1 MRNKLFEYIFNTA
14 NKLRE
19 MKLDAFVDKVEKYN
33 LALDGRNAINA
44 LGKSF
49 DEFKP
54 DKFMDDNEIEI
65 SGEDF
70 VKDAYARLK
79 PKYGIRGAVV
89 ILYSFLLN
97 VEDKF
102 QIPDKYRIV
111 NYYVMQKKNN
121 KYEKVLIP
129 REIPR
134 VKSLQLYLAYIL
146 RSFSG
151 TAKEILLSEL
161 DLILIGIMDNNKV
174 LDETESNHDKIVI
187 AAIHKIDPTRQ
198 YLIADYSEDK
208 RLKRKQ

>member
-1 MRNKLFEYIFNTA
+1 MRYKLFEYIFNTA

-19 MKLDAFVDKVEKYN
+19 MKLNAFISEIEKHN
-33 LALDGRNAINA
+33 SALDGRESINA
-44 LGKSF
+44 LGTAF
-49 DEFKP
+49 NNFKP
-54 DKFMDDNEIEI
+54 DKFMNDNEIEI

-70 VKDAYARLK
+70 VKDAYVRLK

-121 KYEKVLIP
+121 KYEKILIP

-151 TAKEILLSEL
+151 TAKEVLLSEL

-187 AAIHKIDPTRQ
+187 AAIRKIDPTRQ

>member
-19 MKLDAFVDKVEKYN
+19 MELSAFVDKVEKYD
-33 LALDGRNAINA
+33 LALDGREAINS

-49 DEFKP
+49 NDFKP

-65 SGEDF
+65 SSEDF
-70 VKDAYARLK
+70 IKQAYAKLK
-79 PKYGIRGAVV
+79 PKYGVRGTVV

-102 QIPDKYRIV
+102 QIPDKYRVV
-111 NYYVMQKKNN
+111 NYYVMQKKNG
-121 KYEKVLIP
+121 KYEKVLIH

-146 RSFSG
+146 RSFSES
-151 TAKEILLSEL
+151 AKEILLSEL
-161 DLILIGIMDNNKV
+161 DFILMGIMDNDKV
-174 LDETESNHDKIVI
+174 LDGVESKHDKIII
-187 AAIHKIDPTRQ
+187 AAILKIDPTRQ

>member
-14 NKLRE
+14 NRLRE
-19 MKLDAFVDKVEKYN
+19 LQLSPFIDEVEKHD
-33 LALDGRNAINA
+33 LALDGRNAINT
-44 LGKSF
+44 LGKNFNDLKS
-49 DEFKP
+49 
-54 DKFMDDNEIEI
+54 DKFLDDNDVEI
-65 SGEDF
+65 SDEDF
-70 VKDAYARLK
+70 VKQAYSKLK

-111 NYYVMQKKNN
+111 NYYVMQKKNG
-121 KYEKVLIP
+121 KFEKVLIQ

-134 VKSLQLYLAYIL
+134 VKSLQLYLAYVL

-161 DLILIGIMDNNKV
+161 DFILMGIMENDKV
-174 LDETESNHDKIVI
+174 LDEIESNHDKIVI
-187 AAIHKIDPTRQ
+187 AAIRKIDPTRQ

>member
-19 MKLDAFVDKVEKYN
+19 MKLNVFIDEVEKHD
-33 LALDGRNAINA
+33 LKLDGRNAINSM
-44 LGKSF
+44 GKAF
-49 DEFKP
+49 NNFKP
-54 DKFMDDNEIEI
+54 EKFLDDNEIEV

-70 VKDAYARLK
+70 VKQAYARLK
-79 PKYGIRGAVV
+79 PKFGVRGAVV

-102 QIPDKYRIV
+102 QIPDKYRII
-111 NYYVMQKKNN
+111 NYYTMQKKKG
-121 KYEKVLIP
+121 KYKKVLIP

-134 VKSLQLYLAYIL
+134 VKSLQLYLAYVL
-146 RSFSG
+146 RSFPE

-161 DLILIGIMDNNKV
+161 DLILMGIMDNNKV
-174 LDETESNHDKIVI
+174 LDEIESNYDKIVI
-187 AAIHKIDPTRQ
+187 AAIRKIDPTRQ

-208 RLKRKQ
+208 RLKRK